1 MERREF
7 HQFQE
12 QMKTAVLTGQK
23 HAMLLGN
30 LKETGG
36 VPVEKRLNIHHNNF
50 RETLSSSLAGVFP
63 VLEAFV
69 GSVFLKGALGEF
81 CQQNPPEEAALSG
94 YGSRFADFLEG
105 HVASEQVPYAA
116 DIIRMEWAVHELQL
130 IDELDLD
137 QFKNGGGNWRLNPNV
152 RIIASS
158 FPILSLWSVANGH
171 LPPEAV
177 SFDQGGQTVAVIL
190 SGGEV
195 SLLALDADE
204 SLVVER
210 LSGQGFTASES
221 EAAADIG
228 SVAQA
233 LNEKQIIIPV

>member
-7 HQFQE
+7 RQFQE
-12 QMKTAVLTGQK
+12 HMKAAILTGQK
-23 HAMLLGN
+23 AAALLDD
-30 LKETGG
+30 LEETGG
-36 VPVEKRLNIHHNNF
+36 VPVEQRLTIHHNNF
-50 RETLSSSLAGVFP
+50 RETLSGSLAGVFP

-81 CQQNPPEEAALSG
+81 CQKNPPQEAALSG
-94 YGSRFADFLEG
+94 YGSTFANFLED

-130 IDELDLD
+130 IDEIDVAERESSAS
-137 QFKNGGGNWRLNPNV
+137 KWRLNPNA
-152 RIIASS
+152 RIIASG

-171 LPPEAV
+171 IPPEAV
-177 SFDQGGQTVAVIL
+177 SFDQGGQTVAVLL

-204 SLVVER
+204 ATAVDLLLTENSIDEEGRAASSL
-210 LSGQGFTASES
+210 
-221 EAAADIG
+221 G
-228 SVAQA
+228 SIIHA
-233 LNEKQIIIPV
+233 LFEKQIIVPV